1 VLGVGCGTIG
11 EVRRAIGSRA
21 RSAADVCAE
30 ALASIAAI
38 NSHLNAFNT
47 VIADRA
53 MARAQ
58 AIDGDMARWR
68 DAPLAGVPIAIKDNL
83 CTRGVRTTA
92 SSRMLEH
99 YVPPYDATV
108 VSRLERA
115 GAVIVGKT
123 NCDEFAMGS
132 SNENSA
138 FGPVRNPW
146 ALDRIPGGTSGGSA
160 AAVAA
165 RLTPLAL
172 GSDTGGSIR
181 QPAALCGVVGLKP
194 TYGRVSRYGLIAH
207 ASSLDQ
213 IGPLTR
219 TAYDA
224 ALTLGVL
231 AGADAADATSADEPV
246 PDYTAALTGDVRGTR
261 IGVPRALLEGIEPEV
276 SLAIDAALEVLK
288 ARGAT
293 LVDVDLP
300 HARYATPVYY
310 LVSTAE
316 ASSNLARYD
325 GVRYGFRAGDQG
337 LKTNDQG
344 LKTMYARTRA
354 QGFGAEVKRR
364 IMLGTYVLS
373 AGYYDAYYLKAQQVR
388 TLILRDYD
396 HAFADVDVVAMPTSP
411 TPAVKIGERVSDPVQ
426 MYLMDVFT
434 VSANLSGLPAISVP
448 CGFTSEPASPK
459 PGSVLPGEGGPKLD
473 ELPSSG
479 GRLPIG
485 LQLMGRRFDEATLL
499 RIADA
504 YERDTAWSKQP
515 PPSLI

>member
-1 VLGVGCGTIG
+1 MSDASTARGA
-11 EVRRAIGSRA
+11 RNAFRSRA
-21 RSAADVCAE
+21 RSAVDLCRDAVARIE
-30 ALASIAAI
+30 AVDPAL
-38 NSHLNAFNT
+38 HAFNT
-47 VIADRA
+47 VVADHALSRAQEMDRA
-53 MARAQ
+53 F
-58 AIDGDMARWR
+58 DRWR
-68 DAPLAGVPIAIKDNL
+68 DAPLAGVPVALKDNL
-83 CTRGVRTTA
+83 CTRGIRTTA

-108 VSRLERA
+108 VARLDAA
-115 GAVIVGKT
+115 GAIVVGKT

-138 FGPVRNPW
+138 FGPAHNPW

-219 TAYDA
+219 TVYDA
-224 ALTLGVL
+224 ALALEVL
-231 AGADAADATSADEPV
+231 AGVDPADATSASAPV
-246 PDYTAALTGDVRGTR
+246 PPYTEALTGDVRGAR
-261 IGVPRALLEGIEPEV
+261 IGVPHTLLEQGVDAEVARAL
-276 SLAIDAALEVLK
+276 ANALDTLK

-293 LVDVDLP
+293 LVDVELP
-300 HARYATPVYY
+300 HAKYAIPVYY

-325 GVRYGFRAGDQG
+325 GVRYGFRATPESRVPNPDLRQ
-337 LKTNDQG
+337 
-344 LKTMYARTRA
+344 MYAQTRA
-354 QGFGAEVKRR
+354 RGFGPEVKRR

-388 TLILRDYD
+388 TLILRDYEQ
-396 HAFADVDVVAMPTSP
+396 AFQGPDAVDAIAMPTSP
-411 TPAVKIGERVSDPVQ
+411 TPAFRIGERVADPLQ
-426 MYLMDVFT
+426 MYLADIFT
-434 VSANLSGLPAISVP
+434 VSANLAGLPAVSVP
-448 CGFTSEPASPK
+448 CGFAT
-459 PGSVLPGEGGPKLD
+459 
-473 ELPSSG
+473 

-485 LQLMGRRFDEATLL
+485 LQLTGRPFDEATLL

-504 YERDTAWSKQP
+504 YERDTDWIKEAP
-515 PPSLI
+515 AL